1 MKKFIIFTFA
11 IACALILFYLVAS
24 PIKNAVSA
32 LLSGLFPL
40 LLAVVL
46 AYFLNHAV
54 SFFEKTFL
62 FIKKEKFRRLL
73 SVIVGILAVLLVL
86 VGLLFLFLP
95 ALIENVTNFTEN
107 FGGYFKKIQAVATDI
122 DNALNLNGDFSL
134 ASLVAGFDLSQ
145 ISSLTDKLTQSA
157 MNFLSSFSV
166 AVVLAVLIL
175 LEKDNIFAVIN
186 KLTDRI
192 FSQSARIKRGASCT
206 LVIIDGYVLGKF
218 IEGALAGLF
227 FTLFYYIV
235 GIPYAYLFGFLMGLL
250 FIIPYVGGYV
260 ALVPAL
266 LVALDISKTT
276 ALIVLLVRIILLNVL
291 GSVIS
296 PIIFKNK
303 LKVSALTIMSS
314 VVVGGTAFGILGF
327 LLSPPIVATIK
338 AYFSVFVKTKPDK
351 SQ

>member
-1 MKKFIIFTFA
+1 M
-11 IACALILFYLVAS
+11 
-24 PIKNAVSA
+24 
-32 LLSGLFPL
+32 
-40 LLAVVL
+40 
-46 AYFLNHAV
+46 
-54 SFFEKTFL
+54 
-62 FIKKEKFRRLL
+62 
-73 SVIVGILAVLLVL
+73 SVIVGIFAVLLVL

-107 FGGYFKKIQAVATDI
+107 FGGYFKKIQGVATDI
-122 DNALNLNGDFSL
+122 DSALNLKGDFSL
-134 ASLVAGFDLSQ
+134 YSLVSSFDLNK
-145 ISSLTDKLTQSA
+145 ITSLAGEITNSA
-157 MNFLSSFSV
+157 LNFLSSFSV
-166 AVVLAVLIL
+166 AVVLAVLLL

-186 KLTDRI
+186 KLLDRI
-192 FSQSARIKRGASCT
+192 SPQSARIKRGATCT

-218 IEGALAGLF
+218 IEGSLAGLF

-235 GIPYAYLFGFLMGLL
+235 GIPYAYLFGFLMGIL

-260 ALVPAL
+260 ALIPAL
-266 LVALDISKTT
+266 LVSLDISKTC
-276 ALIVLLVRIILLNVL
+276 ALIVLLVSIILLNVL
-291 GSVIS
+291 GSIIS

-338 AYFSVFVKTKPDK
+338 AYFSVFIKTKSDK